1 MSLTT
6 QDIDKIAHLARLGV
20 SDDDRT
26 RYTDSLNSILGLI
39 DDLQAV
45 NTQGIEP
52 LAHAFE
58 VTQPLREDVVT
69 ERNRREDY
77 QRIAPATEAGL
88 YLVPK
93 VIE

>member
-20 SDDDRT
+20 SDEDRT

-58 VTQPLREDVVT
+58 VTQPLREDIVT
-69 ERNRREDY
+69 ERNRRDDY
-77 QRIAPATEAGL
+77 QKIAPATEAGL